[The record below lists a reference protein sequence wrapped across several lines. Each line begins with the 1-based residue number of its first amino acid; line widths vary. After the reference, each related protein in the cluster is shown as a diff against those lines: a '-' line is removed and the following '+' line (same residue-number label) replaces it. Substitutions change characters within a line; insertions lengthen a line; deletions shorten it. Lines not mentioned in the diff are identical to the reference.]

1 VSERENG
8 SLGLSLY
15 LLVLLTALHTL
26 SLTDRFLIAAFGT
39 QISLDLGLSNQQFGL
54 VTGLAFTL
62 FYASTGPVA
71 GLLVDRFGPGR
82 LLGTGVLIWSAMTG
96 LTGMAKS
103 FLGLWLP
110 RTLVG
115 VGEAILIPAASRIC
129 RRGHLLPLPARHHN
143 ETCRTRWRV

>member
-1 VSERENG
+1 MSERENG

-62 FYASTGPVA
+62 FYAQHRACGRAAGRSVWAGSFAGDRSAHMERYDRPHGHGKKLFRTVA
-71 GLLVDRFGPGR
+71 APYLSGG
-82 LLGTGVLIWSAMTG
+82 W
-96 LTGMAKS
+96 
-103 FLGLWLP
+103 
-110 RTLVG
+110 
-115 VGEAILIPAASRIC
+115 
-129 RRGHLLPLPARHHN
+129 
-143 ETCRTRWRV
+143 